1 MIRKILISLYS
12 YMLFFLL
19 VGIIIGGNVALFLHI
34 LKIETGIVY
43 TQHNIRFATIFAFYN
58 TAFIAG
64 IVSFV
69 NQFRRKVFVEKPLN
83 EILEVTK
90 RITHGDFSAR
100 VKEKKFG
107 YFSKMAIDINVMAEE
122 LSNIETL
129 KVDFISNV
137 SHELKTPLAV
147 LQNYSSLLEKVDL
160 PEEKR
165 ISYAKAM
172 QKTTSHLSELIT
184 NILKLN
190 KLESQNISPALKK
203 CNISENLCECLLD
216 FESEWNKKN
225 INLDINIEE
234 DVYINTEPDLIS
246 IVWTNLFSNAIKF
259 SSDSGTISV
268 SLNDVGSNIVV
279 SISDTGCGMDKK
291 TINHIFDK
299 FYQGDTSHSVEGNG
313 LGLALVKQVVDILG
327 GEIDVESM
335 PGEGSTFTVTLPCQ
349 PEK

>member
-1 MIRKILISLYS
+1 MIKKIINAFGN

-19 VGIIIGGNVALFLHI
+19 VGIIIGGNVALFLYI
-34 LKIETGIVY
+34 LKVENGFVY
-43 TQHNIRFATIFAFYN
+43 TQENIRFAAIFAFYN

-64 IVSFV
+64 IFSFV
-69 NQFRRKVFVEKPLN
+69 NQFRRKVWVEKPLN

-90 RITHGDFSAR
+90 RVTNGDFTAR
-100 VKEKKFG
+100 VKVKKFG
-107 YFSKMAIDINVMAEE
+107 YFGKMAVDINAMAEE

-147 LQNYSSLLEKVDL
+147 LQNYGSLLEEADL

-165 ISYAKAM
+165 VEYAKSI
-172 QKTTSHLSELIT
+172 KKVTSHLSELIT

-190 KLESQNISPALKK
+190 KLESQNISPVLQR
-203 CNISENLCECLLD
+203 CNLSEILCECLLD
-216 FESEWNKKN
+216 FESEWSKKN
-225 INLDINIEE
+225 LELDIRIDE
-234 DVYINTEPDLIS
+234 DVYIDTEPDLVS

-259 SSDSGTISV
+259 SPDGGTIGV
-268 SLNDVGSNIVV
+268 TLESNIDDVVV

-291 TINHIFDK
+291 TLNHIFDK

-313 LGLALVKQVVDILG
+313 LGLALVKRVVDILS
-327 GEIDVESM
+327 GEIDVESI
-335 PGEGSTFTVTLPCQ
+335 PGEGSVFTVKFSNRTG
-349 PEK
+349 K